1 MNEAKILIV
10 DDEKDVREFLSYT
23 LSKKRNFKIKTAQNG
38 FEAINIFK
46 EYKPDIIL
54 LDITMPK
61 LDGIEACYKIRS
73 IDKNN
78 TIIIFLSA
86 RNEEYTQIASYDAGG
101 DDFISKPIKPRLLLK
116 KIDTIIKRKIPEKII
131 VKNGISIN
139 NSKHLVL
146 LNNKKISLTKKQFQ
160 ILTLLYNDN
169 DVVYSREQII
179 QKVWDKDYYVTHRNV
194 DVQIRKIREV
204 IGKDKITT
212 IKGLGY
218 KFSSDY

>member
-101 DDFISKPIKPRLLLK
+101 DDFISKPIKPRLL
-116 KIDTIIKRKIPEKII
+116 
-131 VKNGISIN
+131 
-139 NSKHLVL
+139 
-146 LNNKKISLTKKQFQ
+146 SL
-160 ILTLLYNDN
+160 IH
-169 DVVYSREQII
+169 I
-179 QKVWDKDYYVTHRNV
+179 
-194 DVQIRKIREV
+194 
-204 IGKDKITT
+204 
-212 IKGLGY
+212 
-218 KFSSDY
+218 

>member
-23 LSKKRNFKIKTAQNG
+23 LSKKRNFQIKTAQNG

-204 IGKDKITT
+204 IGNDKITT

-218 KFSSDY
+218 KFSSD